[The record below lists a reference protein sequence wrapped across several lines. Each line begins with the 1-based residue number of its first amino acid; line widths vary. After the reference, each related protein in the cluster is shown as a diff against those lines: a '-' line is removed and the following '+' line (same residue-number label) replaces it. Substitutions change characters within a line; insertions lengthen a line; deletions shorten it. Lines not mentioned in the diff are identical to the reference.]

1 MREIQEWQWAP
12 PTELAFEL
20 RFLPFLTKC
29 VWIHLY
35 RYFCSYIYCR
45 ACKYYLNALKYHFQ
59 YYGTTFSTQVPGDGA
74 MLGSFVGPA
83 AQHES
88 DNQGIVNLN
97 PPPCTP
103 PPSTQK
109 SPNHPKPF
117 KSPPPPFWVSLFPFH
132 SFSASHHH
140 LYMVKR
146 WLKYIVF
153 KMLKH
158 NVNSKGSDHKQT
170 RYWA

>member
-1 MREIQEWQWAP
+1 MTTSKMSTPPVLLCTCYGTKVPADGDWCRVGLLGWA
-12 PTELAFEL
+12 F
-20 RFLPFLTKC
+20 K
-29 VWIHLY
+29 
-35 RYFCSYIYCR
+35 
-45 ACKYYLNALKYHFQ
+45 YLNLNAVHCTCLSSFASVYLLQ
-59 YYGTTFSTQVPGDGA
+59 YQGTWWCAV
-74 MLGSFVGPA
+74 LGSFVGPA

-140 LYMVKR
+140 LYMVKT
-146 WLKYIVF
+146 WSKSSLHGE
-153 KMLKH
+153 KMIK
-158 NVNSKGSDHKQT
+158 V
-170 RYWA
+170 YCV